1 MDQGLMM
8 ILAVICAA
16 ILAAAIVLLYKRKW
30 IDADAIHGAGQILEG
45 LPVTEG
51 NGVFDLIVKYAAVA
65 VHTVE
70 QMVKTGKIN
79 RDDDTRKSTAMN
91 IVEAAARVDEVG
103 FGAAEQEIASACI
116 EAEVNR
122 LPRNQGEKKPPDA
135 DGDEN
140 F

>member
-1 MDQGLMM
+1 MNQSVMM
-8 ILAVICAA
+8 ILAVLCAA
-16 ILAAAIVLLYKRKW
+16 ILAAGIILLYKKKW
-30 IDADAIHGAGQILEG
+30 IDADAIHGAGQTLEG
-45 LPVTEG
+45 LPVTAG
-51 NGVFDLIVKYAAVA
+51 TGVFGFIVRYAAGA

-79 RDDDTRKSTAMN
+79 RDDETRKNTAMN

-135 DGDEN
+135 DGDED